1 MSPKKVALTT
11 FAALWSTSAM
21 PSRSVSAAYL
31 RRAADLAGNPG
42 QRAAYDSTG
51 NCVVLAGPGSGKTKT
66 LVLKLARI
74 LAEDVR
80 APRGAACLT
89 YSQECARELT
99 RRLER
104 LGLREAPNLFIGT
117 VHGFCLRH
125 LLMPYGRLADLP
137 LPYPLTMATQR
148 QSERLQKVTGDRL
161 FGIGHPW
168 KPMDLGRHRRSVLDR
183 AAADWE
189 AQPELAAWTEA
200 YEAELRRAG
209 LVDFDDLIVFGHRLV
224 AEHDWVLQ
232 LVQAKFPVLAVDE
245 YQDLGVALDRI
256 VRRLA
261 FEGGVRLFAVGDP
274 DQSIYGFTGADGALL
289 THLADRD
296 DVERVQLQLNY
307 RSASRIVSASEMA
320 LGEARGYQSS
330 DPTRHAVI
338 AFVPCEG
345 GLEDQAAHALAEI
358 IPASLAAEPGRSLG
372 DIAILY
378 KDFRAGN
385 VAAEAASAAGYDYI
399 RVDNAAP
406 YRKVALTSW
415 IEDCAAWCAGGWRE
429 GRPQLRGLL
438 DRWQGFRRIRLS
450 DAEAHTA
457 ARGLTALLWS
467 LREDEALARGF
478 LAALRAGVLD
488 ALMTAELSLA
498 DQREQVE
505 RMSAAFA
512 EGGPLADLDLVS
524 LGGRDGSPFHLNL
537 LTLHSAKGCEYDVVI
552 MLGLDL
558 GSLPWRGET
567 PARLRESRRL
577 FYVGLTRA
585 RDEVHMLYS
594 GFIETARGRMHL
606 GRSPFLDELEDR
618 MQAGAV

>member
-1 MSPKKVALTT
+1 
-11 FAALWSTSAM
+11 M
-21 PSRSVSAAYL
+21 PSRSISAAYISQ
-31 RRAADLAGNPG
+31 AGDLAGNPG
-42 QRAAYDSTG
+42 QQAAYDSTG
-51 NCVVLAGPGSGKTKT
+51 HCVVLAGPGSGKTKT

-80 APRGAACLT
+80 APRGAACIT

-104 LGLREAPNLFIGT
+104 LGLREASNLFIGT

-125 LLMPYGRLADLP
+125 LLMPYGRLVRLP
-137 LPYPLTMATQR
+137 LPLPLSMATQR
-148 QSERLQKVTGDRL
+148 QSDQLMKHAGDRL
-161 FGIGHPW
+161 FGVGHPW
-168 KPMDLGRHRRSVLDR
+168 KSIDLGRHRRSVLDR
-183 AAADWE
+183 AGKDWE
-189 AQPELAAWTEA
+189 AEAELAAWTLA
-200 YEAELRRAG
+200 YEAELRTAG
-209 LVDFDDLIVFGHRLV
+209 LIDFDDLIVFGQRLIT
-224 AEHDWVLQ
+224 EHDWVLP

-261 FEGGVRLFAVGDP
+261 FEGDVRLFAVGDP

-289 THLADRD
+289 TELAERD

-307 RSASRIVSASEMA
+307 RSAPRIISASEMA

-330 DPTRHAVI
+330 DPTRQAVI
-338 AFVPCEG
+338 AFVPCDD
-345 GLEDQAAHALAEI
+345 GLEGQAARAVAQI
-358 IPASLAAEPGRSLG
+358 IPAALAAKPGRSLG
-372 DIAILY
+372 DIAVLY

-385 VAAEAASAAGYDYI
+385 VVADAASAAGYDYI

-429 GRPQLRGLL
+429 DRPQLRGLL
-438 DRWQGFRRIRLS
+438 DRWHGFRRTRAS
-450 DAEAHTA
+450 ESQARAEAQQ
-457 ARGLTALLWS
+457 LTALLWS
-467 LREDEALARGF
+467 LREDDTLARGF
-478 LAALRAGVLD
+478 VAAIRVGMLD
-488 ALMTAELSLA
+488 AFMAAEPGLA
-498 DQREQVE
+498 DQCEQVQ
-505 RMSAAFA
+505 RMSAALA
-512 EGGPLADLDLVS
+512 EGGALADLDLAS
-524 LGGRDGSPFHLNL
+524 LGGRDGSPMHLNL

-552 MLGLDL
+552 MVGLDL

-567 PARLRESRRL
+567 PAKLRESRRL

-594 GFIETARGRMHL
+594 GFVDTARGRMHL
-606 GRSPFLDELEDR
+606 GRSPFLDELEAR
-618 MQAGAV
+618 MAGAGNV

>member
-1 MSPKKVALTT
+1 
-11 FAALWSTSAM
+11 M
-21 PSRSVSAAYL
+21 PLREVSAAY
-31 RRAADLAGNPG
+31 RAQAADLSGNPG
-42 QRAAYDSTG
+42 QQTAFDSTG
-51 NCVVLAGPGSGKTKT
+51 HCVVLAGPGSGKTKT

-74 LAEDVR
+74 MAEDVR
-80 APRGAACLT
+80 APRGAACIT

-125 LLMPYGRLADLP
+125 LLMPYGRLANLP
-137 LPYPLTMATQR
+137 VRFPVTVASQR
-148 QSERLQKVTGDRL
+148 QSDQLLKRVGDRL
-161 FGIGHPW
+161 FGTGHPY
-168 KPMDLGRHRRSVLDR
+168 KVIALGRHRRSVLDR
-183 AAADWE
+183 DTVAWRSE
-189 AQPELAAWTEA
+189 EELAAWAEA

-209 LVDFDDLIVFGHRLV
+209 LIDYDDMVVFGQRLI
-224 AEHDWVLQ
+224 AEHDWVLP

-261 FEGGVRLFAVGDP
+261 FQGGVRLFAVGDF
-274 DQSIYGFTGADGALL
+274 DQSIYGFTGADGGLL
-289 THLADRD
+289 VRLSERD

-307 RSASRIVSASEMA
+307 RSAARIISASEMA
-320 LGEARGYQSS
+320 LGEARGYRAS
-330 DPTRHAVI
+330 DPERQAVI
-338 AFVPCEG
+338 AFVPCDD
-345 GLEDQAAHALAEI
+345 GLEGQAAHAVEEI
-358 IPASLAAEPGRSLG
+358 IPAALAAKPGRALG

-378 KDFRAGN
+378 KDYKAGDI
-385 VAAEAASAAGYDYI
+385 VAEAARLAGHDYV

-406 YRKVALTSW
+406 YKKVALTSW

-438 DRWQGFRRIRLS
+438 DRWLGFHRARVPDNQAR
-450 DAEAHTA
+450 EE

-467 LREDEALARGF
+467 ERSDEGLARDF
-478 LAALRAGVLD
+478 VAALRRGMLD
-488 ALMTAELSLA
+488 TLLGTEPSMG

-505 RMSAAFA
+505 RMTAALAPGGALA
-512 EGGPLADLDLVS
+512 ELDLAS
-524 LGGRDGSPFHLNL
+524 LGGRDGSPLHLNL

-552 MLGLDL
+552 MVGLDL
-558 GSLPWRGET
+558 GSLPWRGES
-567 PARLRESRRL
+567 PDKLRESRRL

-594 GFIETARGRMHL
+594 GFVDTPRGRMYY
-606 GRSPFLDELEDR
+606 GRSPFLDELEAR
-618 MQAGAV
+618 MAEAGTA